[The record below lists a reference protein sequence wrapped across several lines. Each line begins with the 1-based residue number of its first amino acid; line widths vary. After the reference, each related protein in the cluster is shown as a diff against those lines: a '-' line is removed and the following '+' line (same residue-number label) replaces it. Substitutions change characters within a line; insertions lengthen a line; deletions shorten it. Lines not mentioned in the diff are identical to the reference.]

1 MEFLGKVDDA
11 KLVEIEKVVE
21 KYSPIE
27 KKYYWSSLYY
37 SINGEEYYCQVYQNP
52 DVICVTKGRAPL
64 YGNEIVI
71 TELIA
76 DEMGLEIGEKAVV
89 THGNS
94 KKEFLVSGIF
104 QSINDTG
111 MTFAMS
117 LEGAKVF
124 GMDSVWFAGYS
135 LAAQTKTS

>member
-1 MEFLGKVDDA
+1 MLTITVLGNVLDSKKALESMGALYAECSMEFLGKVDDA

-76 DEMGLEIGEKAVV
+76 DEMGLEIGE
-89 THGNS
+89 
-94 KKEFLVSGIF
+94 VSFKVSMI
-104 QSINDTG
+104 
-111 MTFAMS
+111 
-117 LEGAKVF
+117 LE
-124 GMDSVWFAGYS
+124 
-135 LAAQTKTS
+135 